1 MPYNAVALFA
11 CVRACV
17 RACVCVGVQLAVAST
32 DSVRSLKAKIY
43 EALYVSPADQVH
55 IPPPTSPPLHPPQHA
70 PRRSGAAGGQRSA
83 GRGCAAGR
91 RARRA
96 VRKLHQRIQAARPR
110 RRRGGRDVTLYAAL
124 SRRSTSRGGSCRR
137 ATPPCRSSARPPH
150 PTLLCQSG
158 SPAAGRVR
166 RLCGA
171 AGAAALRAGGVGG
184 VCARRVTRMRGPRAV
199 PSRNRAMLRPFPRP
213 METGWPPGLAQP
225 HSCGPAPV
233 QLASIAR
240 RRHLEPP
247 LRRLEPG
254 TTGAPAHHRFS
265 AGPA

>member
-1 MPYNAVALFA
+1 MP
-11 CVRACV
+11 
-17 RACVCVGVQLAVAST
+17 
-32 DSVRSLKAKIY
+32 
-43 EALYVSPADQVH
+43 PADQAR
-55 IPPPTSPPLHPPQHA
+55 Q
-70 PRRSGAAGGQRSA
+70 A
-83 GRGCAAGR
+83 GRGAQGGGVQQGGERGARCAHYTSAYR
-91 RARRA
+91 
-96 VRKLHQRIQAARPR
+96 QRGAPERPR

-225 HSCGPAPV
+225 HSSGPAPV

-254 TTGAPAHHRFS
+254 HNRRTSAPPVQRWASIVRMR
-265 AGPA
+265 